1 VEPSV
6 DIKEELLGR
15 ATRLMQDPRV
25 VKALSHPALMQGLV
39 QALQV
44 RAKVQNNL
52 ESSVQRVA
60 KSLNLATSAE
70 VRELRRTVRRL
81 ERELEAVRLDRG
93 DHDAGE
99 EPR

>member
-1 VEPSV
+1 M
-6 DIKEELLGR
+6 DIKRELLEQ

-25 VKALSHPALMQGLV
+25 SKALQHPAVMQGLV

-52 ESSVQRVA
+52 ESSVQRIA
-60 KSLNLATSAE
+60 KSLHLATSAE

-81 ERELEAVRLDRG
+81 ERELEAVRLDQGGHEGG
-93 DHDAGE
+93 DG

>member
-1 VEPSV
+1 MEPAV
-6 DIKEELLGR
+6 DLKRELFGR

-25 VKALSHPALMQGLV
+25 AKALQHPAVMQGLV

-44 RAKVQNNL
+44 RAKVQSNV

-60 KSLNLATSAE
+60 KSLRLATSAE

-81 ERELEAVRLDRG
+81 ERELEAVRLD
-93 DHDAGE
+93 HGE
-99 EPR
+99 RDDDPRAR

>member
-1 VEPSV
+1 V
-6 DIKEELLGR
+6 DIKRELLGR

-25 VKALSHPALMQGLV
+25 AKALQHPALMQGLV
-39 QALQV
+39 QALQM
-44 RAKVQNNL
+44 RAMVQNNFD
-52 ESSVQRVA
+52 SSVQRVA

-81 ERELEAVRLDRG
+81 ERELEAVRLDQG
-93 DHDAGE
+93 EHHAGE

>member
-1 VEPSV
+1 M
-6 DIKEELLGR
+6 DLKDELLGR

-25 VKALSHPALMQGLV
+25 VKALQHPALMSGLI

-44 RAKVQNNL
+44 RAKVQINL

-81 ERELEAVRLDRG
+81 ERELEAVRLDQG
-93 DHDAGE
+93 KPDADT
-99 EPR
+99 

>member
-1 VEPSV
+1 M
-6 DIKEELLGR
+6 DIKRELLDQ

-25 VKALSHPALMQGLV
+25 SKALQHPAVMQGLV

-44 RAKVQNNL
+44 RAKVQSNL

-60 KSLNLATSAE
+60 KSLSLATSAE

-81 ERELEAVRLDRG
+81 ERELEAVRLDHG
-93 DHDAGE
+93 GHDGGE
-99 EPR
+99 REPR